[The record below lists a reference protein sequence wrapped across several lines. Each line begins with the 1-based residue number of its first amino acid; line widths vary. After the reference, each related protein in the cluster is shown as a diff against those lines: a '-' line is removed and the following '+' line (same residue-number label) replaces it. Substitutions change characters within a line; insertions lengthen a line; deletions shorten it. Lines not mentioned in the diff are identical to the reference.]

1 MLRCGEA
8 QSVSDVRGCP
18 PESGQFWVQG
28 ADQKEGAWGLPVEH
42 HLCVTSDVTQDLGHG
57 DQGWSQ
63 G

>member
-1 MLRCGEA
+1 MEEHRG
-8 QSVSDVRGCP
+8 VSDARGFP
-18 PESGQFWVQG
+18 PESGQFWFWCADPKDG
-28 ADQKEGAWGLPVEH
+28 ARGPTVEH